1 MSCGVVLLIVTRVW
15 HKLAEV
21 PTPGSGDGARW
32 RESAL
37 PAACLPPPDCWCGTL
52 FKVWT
57 LSSLG
62 PGYQDFHPTSRA
74 VAGQGNKSITAIH
87 ARQITYFRLA
97 TCNDPWVCGHLT
109 CSRCNTGTACTDIQ
123 AFGLPAAA
131 PPVLRPSLRA
141 IHISVAWPWNLGT
154 YWVMRCCPLH

>member
-1 MSCGVVLLIVTRVW
+1 VSCGVVLLIVTRVW

-62 PGYQDFHPTSRA
+62 PGYQDF
-74 VAGQGNKSITAIH
+74 
-87 ARQITYFRLA
+87 L
-97 TCNDPWVCGHLT
+97 
-109 CSRCNTGTACTDIQ
+109 
-123 AFGLPAAA
+123 
-131 PPVLRPSLRA
+131 
-141 IHISVAWPWNLGT
+141 
-154 YWVMRCCPLH
+154 PLHERWRGRGINQSPPSMLGKLPTCGWQLVTIRRYAGI